1 VSSSSS
7 SFTCLYKGMEKV
19 VRTNDIRFMKR
30 GPQPIQLSLGDIGEG
45 VLREREQRASLTLV
59 VDL

>member
-1 VSSSSS
+1 MN
-7 SFTCLYKGMEKV
+7 LY
-19 VRTNDIRFMKR
+19 FMKR
-30 GPQPIQLSLGDIGEG
+30 GPQLIQLSLKDIGEG